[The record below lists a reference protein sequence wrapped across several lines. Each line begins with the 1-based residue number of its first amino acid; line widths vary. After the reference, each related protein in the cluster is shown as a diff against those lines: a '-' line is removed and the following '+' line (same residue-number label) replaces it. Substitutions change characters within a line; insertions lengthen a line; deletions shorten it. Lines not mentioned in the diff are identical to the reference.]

1 MSYLVELLDEV
12 KIRHD
17 IASDYALAQKLG
29 VARNAIYQW
38 RKNLNSADWE
48 TIFKL
53 ADLLQLDDQNVV
65 YKILEEKY
73 DNPRLINTLRQ
84 GERV

>member
-1 MSYLVELLDEV
+1 MSYLIKLLDEA
-12 KIRHD
+12 KAKCNIP
-17 IASDYALAQKLG
+17 SDYAMAKKLG
-29 VARNAIYQW
+29 VSRNTINNW
-38 RKNLNSADWE
+38 RINRSSAEWE